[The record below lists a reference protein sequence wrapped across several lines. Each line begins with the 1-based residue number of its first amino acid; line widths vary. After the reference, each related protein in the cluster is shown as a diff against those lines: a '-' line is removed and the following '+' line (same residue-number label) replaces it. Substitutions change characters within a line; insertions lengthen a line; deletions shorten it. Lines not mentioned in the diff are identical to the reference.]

1 VGTVLTP
8 LKKSPAVTMPSL
20 PRVLHVFNR
29 YRFYG
34 GEEAA
39 VERISQVLR
48 EREVPFEEV
57 LASSEEWEAGD
68 GPPRWKQALLSLYN
82 PKGVARVRAAHE
94 RLRADVWVVHNLFPV
109 LSLGV
114 LREAHRLGV
123 PVVFYL
129 HNYMPYST
137 NGALWANDRLMPEGL
152 RGSFLPEIRASAW
165 QDSLVRTAW
174 KATVLTLA
182 RRLGWYRQIAA
193 WVAVSEFVKD
203 RFVEAGVPVE
213 RVHVLAYPF
222 FPTETEPVCHQE
234 DAGFLFLGRLSVAK
248 GTRVVLEAWRQLREE
263 AAGDRVPTLTIA
275 GDGELRNEVE
285 EAAENSCGSIRYAGQ
300 VSGEAKQRL
309 IDGSLALVVPSVWW
323 DPYPT
328 VVYEAF
334 DAGRAVMAARS
345 GGLPESVQD
354 GFTGRLHTP
363 GDANELAGQIKAA
376 WRDQEKTLKM
386 GSAGRD
392 WLLNRAGG
400 ERWWTDFEKVL
411 KQVSRQPDANL
422 A

>member
-1 VGTVLTP
+1 MVLTP
-8 LKKSPAVTMPSL
+8 LEQDLTATLPAL

-48 EREVPFEEV
+48 EREVPFQECI
-57 LASSEEWEAGD
+57 ASSEEWDAVG
-68 GPPRWKQALLSLYN
+68 GPPRWKQALLSVYN
-82 PKGVARVRAAHE
+82 PNGVARVRAAHE
-94 RLRADVWVVHNLFPV
+94 KLRADVWIVHNLFPV

-114 LREAHRLGV
+114 LREAHRIGV

-152 RGSFLPEIRASAW
+152 TGTFLPEIWAKAW
-165 QDSLVRTAW
+165 QGSLVRTAC
-174 KATVLTLA
+174 KATALTLA
-182 RRLGWYRQIAA
+182 RGLGWYRQIAA
-193 WVAVSEFVKD
+193 WVAVSGFVRD
-203 RFVEAGVPVE
+203 RFVEAGVPDGK
-213 RVHVLAYPF
+213 VHVLAYPF
-222 FPTETEPVCHQE
+222 FPRETEPAAHQE
-234 DAGFLFLGRLSVAK
+234 EAGFLFLGRLSVAK
-248 GTRVVLEAWRQLREE
+248 GTRVLLEAWRKLLEDSNGE
-263 AAGDRVPTLTIA
+263 PLPTLTIA

-285 EAAENSCGSIRYAGQ
+285 EAVKISSGSIRYVGQ

-309 IDGSLALVVPSVWW
+309 IDGSLAMVVPSVWW

-345 GGLPESVQD
+345 GGLPESVED
-354 GFTGRLHTP
+354 GFNGRLHTP
-363 GDANELAGQIKAA
+363 GDAGELASQIRAA
-376 WRDQEKTLKM
+376 WRDKENTFKM
-386 GSAGRD
+386 GNAGRD
-392 WLLNRAGG
+392 WLLKRAGG
-400 ERWWTDFEKVL
+400 ERWWAGFENVL
-411 KQVSRQPDANL
+411 KKLVLQRNTIPA
-422 A
+422 